1 MKKIFIF
8 SFCTITILFST
19 RIEMMV
25 ESCKAKK
32 AGACT
37 EAALMYSD
45 GTGTEQNST
54 QAKFYYKKACDL
66 GDHFACEKLDTFE
79 EAN

>member
-37 EAALMYSD
+37 EAALQYSD
-45 GTGTEQNST
+45 GTGTEKNTT
-54 QAKFYYKKACDL
+54 QAKFYYQKACDL
-66 GDHFACEKLDTFE
+66 GDHFACEQLNAFD